1 MPQETPSQ
9 GWEKRERLEKHVRH
23 VENWT
28 KSKYTTHAGN
38 CVEFRT
44 RSKVQVRDSK
54 LGENSPIMNLSLHT
68 WQEAFKSV
76 DWLL

>member
-1 MPQETPSQ
+1 MGKKRAAGETRASYGKLDEVQ
-9 GWEKRERLEKHVRH
+9 IYHSCR
-23 VENWT
+23 
-28 KSKYTTHAGN
+28 
-38 CVEFRT
+38 RT